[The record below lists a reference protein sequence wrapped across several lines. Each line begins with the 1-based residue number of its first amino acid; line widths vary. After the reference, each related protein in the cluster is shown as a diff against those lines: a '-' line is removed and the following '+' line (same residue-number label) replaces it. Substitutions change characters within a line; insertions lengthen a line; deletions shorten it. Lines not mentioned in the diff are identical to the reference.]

1 MLDKEGYPTDKTLQK
16 LRQLNPFH
24 QPIKEIIETIIGN
37 WYGDAAVYDAHR
49 QTLELHTEGWS
60 GNEDAI
66 AAIRDSGFWMLF
78 WQSTV
83 RGGHYYFVDIKPPE
97 NSTKWGV

>member
-16 LRQLNPFH
+16 LRQLNPFL
-24 QPIKEIIETIIGN
+24 QPIEEIIEIIIGN
-37 WYGDAAVYDAHR
+37 WYGDAAVYDAEK
-49 QTLELHTEGWS
+49 QTLELHTDGWS

-66 AAIRDSGFWMLF
+66 AAIRDSAFWMLF

-97 NSTKWGV
+97 KSER